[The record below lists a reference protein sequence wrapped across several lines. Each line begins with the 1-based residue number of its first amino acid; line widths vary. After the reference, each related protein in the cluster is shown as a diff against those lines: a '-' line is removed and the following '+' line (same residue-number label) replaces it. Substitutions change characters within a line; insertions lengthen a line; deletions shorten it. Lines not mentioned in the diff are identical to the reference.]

1 MSTGDILGLIFS
13 YAYAISLLLLAETLY
28 RRKPRIVAY
37 LLFSKEQSGGID
49 ELKSAQP
56 PLEAAPTTKEADL
69 YYVLTRKIIHIGA
82 GMWIWAI
89 LLLFD
94 HWWLAIIPTATFI
107 LFNAL
112 FLRFHIFS
120 AMDPKEGATP
130 GTVYFAFSCTLLLF
144 IFHSGWEQGFPRG
157 YEYYAMAGIMAMTWG
172 DAFATIIGKR
182 FGKHSYAIPGGG
194 GHKRTLEGSLAGF
207 VFSFVAVAITLAI
220 LSSLSLPII
229 LLAAF
234 IMALVA
240 TLLEAISP
248 WGTDNLTVPIG
259 VSILLFWLGF

>member
-28 RRKPRIVAY
+28 RRKPRILAH

-94 HWWLAIIPTATFI
+94 HWWLAIIPT
-107 LFNAL
+107 
-112 FLRFHIFS
+112 
-120 AMDPKEGATP
+120 
-130 GTVYFAFSCTLLLF
+130 
-144 IFHSGWEQGFPRG
+144 
-157 YEYYAMAGIMAMTWG
+157 
-172 DAFATIIGKR
+172 ATIIGKR